1 MREGKGSSGGEGRS
15 GRSATAGSPVLVTG
29 GTGFLGRRLVER
41 LLAQGR
47 AVTVLARHEAPDL
60 TARGVRFI
68 RAPLADAVAVQAACA
83 GMATVFHVAAKVGV
97 WGDPAEFFAAN
108 VLGTRAVIAGCRAHR
123 VARLVH
129 TSTPSVVYNGRGLAG
144 ADESLP
150 LTTRCPSPYPL
161 TKAQAE
167 REVLAAN
174 GPDLRTVAL
183 RPHLIWGVGD
193 PHLIPRVL
201 ARAQAGRLRIVG
213 EGNNRVD
220 LVHVDNAVDAHLA
233 AEAAL
238 GEVGAGPD
246 PTPGVAAGQAYFI
259 TNGEPV
265 RLWDWINGLLAAL
278 GERPVT
284 RRIPLAAAY
293 AAGAAAEAAWRILR
307 RPGEPPMTRFV
318 ANELAKDHWFDLSA
332 ARRDL
337 GYRPRVTMAE
347 GTAALVAALIVARQP
362 PAR

>member
-1 MREGKGSSGGEGRS
+1 VSIPDEFPPPSPPPRPEGPP
-15 GRSATAGSPVLVTG
+15 ALVTG

-47 AVTVLARHEAPDL
+47 SVAILARHEAPEL
-60 TARGVRFI
+60 TERGARFI
-68 RAPLADAVAVQAACA
+68 RASIDDAEAVGAACA
-83 GMATVFHVAAKVGV
+83 GMGTVFHVAARVGV
-97 WGDPAEFFAAN
+97 WGQSAEFFAAN
-108 VLGTRAVIAGCRAHR
+108 VLGTRAVLAGCRTHG
-123 VARLVH
+123 VPRLVH
-129 TSTPSVVYNGRGLAG
+129 TSTPSVVYNGRDLAG
-144 ADESLP
+144 ADESWP

-193 PHLIPRVL
+193 PHLVPRVL
-201 ARAQAGRLRIVG
+201 ARARAGRLRIIG
-213 EGNNRVD
+213 SGRNRVD

-238 GEVGAGPD
+238 SAPR
-246 PTPGVAAGQAYFI
+246 PAAAGRAYFI

-265 RLWDWINGLLAAL
+265 RLWDWINGLLTAL
-278 GERPVT
+278 GEPPVV
-284 RRIPLAAAY
+284 RRIPLGAAY
-293 AAGAAAEAAWRILR
+293 AAGAAAEFAWRLLR
-307 RPGEPPMTRFV
+307 RSGEPPMTRFV
-318 ANELAKDHWFDLSA
+318 ASELARDHWFDLTA

-347 GTAALVAALIVARQP
+347 GTAELVRALRARQVGSG
-362 PAR
+362 A